1 MAFYFLNISID
12 YQDIKANYDLKETSF
27 NEQESIIELVVEKA
41 LGFGNV
47 ISDDEAE
54 DSDKNNTF
62 KKSFS
67 LDKFILS
74 SPLTLNNNFI
84 LNTKKVINYHKCNSY
99 KTSLAINSPP
109 PENSFL

>member
-1 MAFYFLNISID
+1 MNTIKHKLFLNHFWFFMAFYFLNISID

-47 ISDDEAE
+47 ISEDEAD
-54 DSDKNNTF
+54 DSDKNNTL
-62 KKSFS
+62 K
-67 LDKFILS
+67 
-74 SPLTLNNNFI
+74 NNFI